1 MLDPQGL
8 ALRSRF
14 LQAIRGF
21 FCDRGY
27 NEVDTPIRL
36 PALIPEAE
44 IEPVV
49 SGDRWLHTSPELC
62 MKRLL
67 ARGAGPIFQICHCF
81 RAGEQG
87 RLHRPEFT
95 LLEWYRPGSDYRDLM
110 GECEELFAH
119 LARSCRDC
127 PALVSA
133 RSLKRGA
140 RLVDLSPPWE
150 RITVAQAFSRYTHT
164 SAEQALA
171 AGCFDELLVSRIEP
185 NLGWERPV
193 FLYDYPAALASLARV
208 RTDNPALAER
218 FEIYLAGIELANGFS
233 ELVDAGEQRRR
244 FLREQELAR
253 QKGRTLPLPE
263 KFLADLQRM
272 EPAAGI
278 ALGVDRLFLLFLG
291 VDELGQAMPLAPEEC

>member
-1 MLDPQGL
+1 MLHPQGL
-8 ALRSRF
+8 VLRSRF

-21 FCDRGY
+21 FSGRGY
-27 NEVDTPIRL
+27 IEVDTPIRL

-44 IEPVV
+44 IEPVA

-110 GECEELFAH
+110 GECEDLFVH
-119 LARSCRDC
+119 LARSCQDF
-127 PALVSA
+127 PALASGQTL
-133 RSLKRGA
+133 RRGS
-140 RLVDLSPPWE
+140 RLVTLTPPWD
-150 RITVAQAFSRYTHT
+150 RLTVATAFSRHT
-164 SAEQALA
+164 GTTAEQALA
-171 AGCFDELLVSRIEP
+171 AGCFDELLVTRIEP

-193 FLYDYPAALASLARV
+193 FLYDYPATLASLART
-208 RTDNPALAER
+208 RADNPALAER

-233 ELVDAGEQRRR
+233 ELVDPDEQRRR
-244 FLREQELAR
+244 FLREQELAHG
-253 QKGRTLPLPE
+253 KGRMLPLPE
-263 KFLADLQRM
+263 KFLDDLSRM

-278 ALGVDRLFLLFLG
+278 ALGVDRLLLLFLG
-291 VDELGQAMPLAPEEC
+291 EDELGRVMPLAPEEC